1 MKFNSK
7 EKSNLFYYS
16 IFNFIG
22 IFFIILF
29 FIIGCKISTINQSAR
44 FHQQFKNPPSAYL
57 PTVYWFWNGRIESD
71 QIKAQLEA
79 MKRSNTVGSV
89 CILAWE
95 GLAIDYLSEEWFD
108 KVKYACQI
116 AGELGLEIWLY
127 DEIRWP
133 SGHAGGKV
141 LDANPELKARCL
153 SQTEQRVN
161 GNQKITFEI
170 QSEPVAIVA
179 AQFKN
184 QIIDESSLMDLT
196 AYFDG
201 SHFSWDVPAGDWSLF
216 IYSMQPCSFK
226 PTFLEREYVDL
237 LNPEVA
243 KKFIALTHDQYYQ
256 IMPKYFGSVIKAIIT
271 DEPGC
276 YCNLKAFL
284 LDPESIAW
292 TPNYLAE
299 FQSRKNY
306 NLKKYLPALW
316 HDVGEKTAQIRIDFY
331 DVLSD
336 LLQESYFKPL
346 HDWCEA
352 HQIKLNIQPAHEETM
367 KYATL
372 MQGDYFKAMEYSHL
386 PGCDDVYSWDRSR
399 ITPKLAASAAHSF
412 GKQDVYCEVFGAY
425 GWDVTL
431 EKMKGITNW
440 LFARG
445 VNRLLLSS
453 FYFASEGDW
462 RFEIPPSL
470 FVQNTLWP
478 YLPHYSSYVQRLSCL
493 LSDGRTVAPIAIFY
507 PNKNAQ
513 AELTPLNEAAV
524 DQLDRSFI
532 QMSNFLLS
540 HQWDFEYMNERAV
553 EKATIRTAGKKV
565 VLRKE
570 QSDIWIDHE
579 LVIVPHAKILSES
592 ALLKLKKFYEQGG
605 KLIVYGQLP
614 QVTPNGKDLA
624 TIAETIWKNP
634 AGPNSNPNGGQAFF
648 IQNNLDSLLAL
659 IEQLLIPD
667 LRLDSPHEHISFIHK
682 IKDGR
687 DIYFIANSDSS
698 PVRIQASFLNDG
710 HPQIW
715 NPEDGTIS
723 DAIQF
728 QRDENRTIVPLEL
741 ARYGSALIVFNQNSK
756 ERPHVVATNMDMESL
771 EIRGDSLFVS
781 ALPTGAGE
789 NYIALFWRGQEF
801 EQRFSADPPDSVEL
815 MDLWQ
820 FEPAD
825 HSFPAEIRRSGSWTE
840 EQKLAQPNG
849 SAIAPA
855 HPYFSGTGVYS
866 QTFFIDKSLFK
877 KNSKL
882 ILQLGAVKDIFELW
896 LNGVKVGE
904 RCWPPFDFDVTDY
917 LKPGS
922 NQIELR
928 ITNTPA
934 NHYALQSRPY
944 RLGENWGKIL
954 PSGLM
959 DRVRIVCY
967 EKSRIGF
974 LGKR

>member
-29 FIIGCKISTINQSAR
+29 FIIGCKISTKNQSAR

-184 QIIDESSLMDLT
+184 QIIDESSLTDVT

-201 SHFSWDVPAGDWSLF
+201 SNFSWDVPAGDWSLF

-284 LDPESIAW
+284 LDPETVAW
-292 TPNYLAE
+292 TPGFLAE

-316 HDVGEKTAQIRIDFY
+316 HDIGEKTAQIRIDFY

-513 AELTPLNEAAV
+513 AELTP
-524 DQLDRSFI
+524 
-532 QMSNFLLS
+532 
-540 HQWDFEYMNERAV
+540 
-553 EKATIRTAGKKV
+553 
-565 VLRKE
+565 
-570 QSDIWIDHE
+570 
-579 LVIVPHAKILSES
+579 
-592 ALLKLKKFYEQGG
+592 
-605 KLIVYGQLP
+605 
-614 QVTPNGKDLA
+614 
-624 TIAETIWKNP
+624 
-634 AGPNSNPNGGQAFF
+634 
-648 IQNNLDSLLAL
+648 
-659 IEQLLIPD
+659 
-667 LRLDSPHEHISFIHK
+667 
-682 IKDGR
+682 
-687 DIYFIANSDSS
+687 
-698 PVRIQASFLNDG
+698 
-710 HPQIW
+710 
-715 NPEDGTIS
+715 
-723 DAIQF
+723 
-728 QRDENRTIVPLEL
+728 
-741 ARYGSALIVFNQNSK
+741 
-756 ERPHVVATNMDMESL
+756 
-771 EIRGDSLFVS
+771 
-781 ALPTGAGE
+781 
-789 NYIALFWRGQEF
+789 
-801 EQRFSADPPDSVEL
+801 
-815 MDLWQ
+815 
-820 FEPAD
+820 
-825 HSFPAEIRRSGSWTE
+825 
-840 EQKLAQPNG
+840 
-849 SAIAPA
+849 
-855 HPYFSGTGVYS
+855 
-866 QTFFIDKSLFK
+866 
-877 KNSKL
+877 
-882 ILQLGAVKDIFELW
+882 
-896 LNGVKVGE
+896 
-904 RCWPPFDFDVTDY
+904 
-917 LKPGS
+917 
-922 NQIELR
+922 
-928 ITNTPA
+928 
-934 NHYALQSRPY
+934 
-944 RLGENWGKIL
+944 
-954 PSGLM
+954 
-959 DRVRIVCY
+959 
-967 EKSRIGF
+967 
-974 LGKR
+974 